1 MKRFGFTLVELLVV
15 IAIIGILIALLL
27 PAVQA
32 AREAARRMQCSNN
45 LKQFGL
51 GAHNYVSTHGVFPPA
66 GLANTSRISFIA
78 ILLPYMEQT
87 QIFEQIS
94 TETVWER
101 GSANRMVRRTPLPY
115 AACPSAVSDRANW
128 AYSITGGYLPGD
140 NSEYTTHYQ
149 GVAGAAGRVAFTPV
163 NSAEVYPTNGG
174 GASIGFFSDNG
185 IFPIKELVSIND
197 VSDGTSQTFMIG
209 ELCWHKGEYEPWLG
223 GYSAGGANAIA
234 CSNMRYAFREHF
246 RNLSS
251 QKSYGMY
258 DPDYPESPNITDT
271 SFGGPHPGGCQ
282 FARADG
288 SAQFISDSVSLDIL
302 KAMATR
308 NRGEAIDSSAD

>member
-1 MKRFGFTLVELLVV
+1 
-15 IAIIGILIALLL
+15 
-27 PAVQA
+27 
-32 AREAARRMQCSNN
+32 
-45 LKQFGL
+45 
-51 GAHNYVSTHGVFPPA
+51 
-66 GLANTSRISFIA
+66 
-78 ILLPYMEQT
+78 
-87 QIFEQIS
+87 
-94 TETVWER
+94 
-101 GSANRMVRRTPLPY
+101 
-115 AACPSAVSDRANW
+115 
-128 AYSITGGYLPGD
+128 
-140 NSEYTTHYQ
+140 
-149 GVAGAAGRVAFTPV
+149 V